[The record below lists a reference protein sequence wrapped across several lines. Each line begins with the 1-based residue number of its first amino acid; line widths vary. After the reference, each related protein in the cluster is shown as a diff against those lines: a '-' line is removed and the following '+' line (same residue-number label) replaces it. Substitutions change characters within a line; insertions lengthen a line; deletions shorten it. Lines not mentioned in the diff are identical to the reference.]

1 MILRILVDA
10 IETKIFFKD
19 EPACFKPCPTDCVLS
34 DWSSWLE
41 CQGPCVGLRTVGIR
55 TRSRRIVRQA
65 VRPHGQ
71 CLSELVERQPCS
83 LSPCYSYSASIID
96 DKVEC
101 IRSDGLIA

>member
-1 MILRILVDA
+1 MG
-10 IETKIFFKD
+10 
-19 EPACFKPCPTDCVLS
+19 TDCVLS
-34 DWSSWLE
+34 DWSSWSE
-41 CQGPCVGLRTVGIR
+41 CRGPCVGSRTLGAR
-55 TRSRRIVRQA
+55 TRSRSVMRQA

-101 IRSDGLIA
+101 IRSDGLIVEHGKHPIFYVASVSLCMILEAN